1 MVSTSRAKPTLLV
14 VLLSFDSAVGTR
26 TGSRPAR
33 AAVAAKDLITTVATR
48 SSFFSFLGLERG
60 LRCRF
65 SGVAS
70 ALSLAVPSVLLSV
83 LGLGSGVLDLL
94 AGAALRR
101 CANVHPFPL
110 VHAPLG
116 KYRQGAGWSYSHV
129 SFVLRH
135 SPRR

>member
-1 MVSTSRAKPTLLV
+1 MVSTSRAKPTFLV
-14 VLLSFDSAVGTR
+14 VLLSFDSAVGTCTGSR
-26 TGSRPAR
+26 PARAADTGTGSRPAR

-70 ALSLAVPSVLLSV
+70 ALSLAVPSVPLSV
-83 LGLGSGVLDLL
+83 LGFGSGVLDLL

-101 CANVHPFPL
+101 
-110 VHAPLG
+110 
-116 KYRQGAGWSYSHV
+116 
-129 SFVLRH
+129 
-135 SPRR
+135 